1 MPLVVSGNEL
11 LGLEL
16 LIQLGAL
23 LDCLLAAVDE
33 PGEHDEL
40 AFLRVENSLL
50 RKKIKEL
57 EKVGRGGD
65 KHGL

>member
-1 MPLVVSGNEL
+1 MSLVVSESEL

-16 LIQLGAL
+16 LIQLGTL
-23 LDCLLAAVDE
+23 FHCLLVTVDE
-33 PGEHDEL
+33 PGEQDEL

-57 EKVGRGGD
+57 EKVGRGSD